1 MVSRSRPAGEA
12 LCAATGDCWQT
23 GGLRGKG
30 PNLSAGRVHKDVTNL
45 YKDVTI
51 FQSKK
56 MHKSVHFRDNV
67 EGGWPVHPGQY
78 IFKKYTTM
86 CKNMTTVCK
95 ILFMHTVVIFLH
107 KSVQFWLPEPSGHK
121 S

>member
-1 MVSRSRPAGEA
+1 MISKSLYDNPRSPVHTVPEEGRLPGSRKREA

-45 YKDVTI
+45 YKDVII

-56 MHKSVHFRDNV
+56 MHKSVHFRDNF

-78 IFKKYTTM
+78 TFKK
-86 CKNMTTVCK
+86 
-95 ILFMHTVVIFLH
+95 
-107 KSVQFWLPEPSGHK
+107 
-121 S
+121 